1 MKCGRRT
8 RQERM
13 GSSSRRSR
21 RRRDPVALVCSIFFS
36 WVFAASSSCVPGA
49 GCPRALLVFNI
60 SAVDPSSLQVI
71 YDRFSTSSQLVSQY
85 NQLGSGNNSAQIF
98 IPFDCQC
105 VRKVLQ
111 HNFPY
116 EIAPDDTTL
125 FIIAQ
130 EKFQGLTRDDWIA
143 EATPLKDKNT
153 IFAGLNVKV
162 PVNCSCGNPDVDR
175 SYGLFA
181 TYVVQPGDT
190 LSTISAR
197 FKVPDQ
203 QLLQRFNPHIDFQ
216 RLIAQSIVFVP
227 AKDSNGLYPPY
238 SSDDDGHSGV
248 RRSTIV
254 GASVGS
260 ILAVLLAAAAGMA
273 FFLWKR
279 KHLQQ
284 DEKNDRLP
292 SPAASSTVS
301 ALRKASGTPTPSGV
315 LRSNISS
322 TTSVR
327 SAISDIALEKSIE
340 FSLHELVAATNNFNE
355 TNKIGQGGY
364 GSVYYGYFRDQKLAV
379 KRMNMQ
385 ATKEFLSELKILSR
399 VHHSNLVQLIGYCTV
414 ESLFLVYEFVD
425 NGTLAQHLH
434 STTRPPLSW
443 SSRIQIAMDAARGLE
458 YIHEHAKPTYIHR
471 DIKSTNILID
481 KNFHAKVADFGLSK
495 LTETGMTSISLTQPT
510 RLVGTFGYM
519 SPEYA
524 RYGDV
529 SPFLDVY
536 SFGVVLFEIISAQE
550 AIVRTQSGILSNK
563 DEQKGLATLFEDVLQ
578 DDTNGK
584 ERLRDLMDPRLG
596 DNYPLEAAWSL
607 AKLAGACTKENPE
620 LRPNMRT
627 VVVALMTLMHNT
639 ASNS

>member
-1 MKCGRRT
+1 
-8 RQERM
+8 
-13 GSSSRRSR
+13 
-21 RRRDPVALVCSIFFS
+21 
-36 WVFAASSSCVPGA
+36 
-49 GCPRALLVFNI
+49 
-60 SAVDPSSLQVI
+60 
-71 YDRFSTSSQLVSQY
+71 
-85 NQLGSGNNSAQIF
+85 
-98 IPFDCQC
+98 
-105 VRKVLQ
+105 
-111 HNFPY
+111 
-116 EIAPDDTTL
+116 
-125 FIIAQ
+125 
-130 EKFQGLTRDDWIA
+130 FQGLTRDDWIA

-227 AKDSNGLYPPY
+227 AKD
-238 SSDDDGHSGV
+238 
-248 RRSTIV
+248 
-254 GASVGS
+254 
-260 ILAVLLAAAAGMA
+260 
-273 FFLWKR
+273 
-279 KHLQQ
+279 
-284 DEKNDRLP
+284 EKNDRLP
-292 SPAASSTVS
+292 SPVASSTVS

-434 STTRPPLSW
+434 SATRPPLSW

-458 YIHEHAKPTYIHR
+458 YIHEHTKPTYIHR

-481 KNFHAKVADFGLSK
+481 KNLHAKVADFGLSK

-627 VVVALMTLMHNT
+627 VVVALMTL
-639 ASNS
+639 